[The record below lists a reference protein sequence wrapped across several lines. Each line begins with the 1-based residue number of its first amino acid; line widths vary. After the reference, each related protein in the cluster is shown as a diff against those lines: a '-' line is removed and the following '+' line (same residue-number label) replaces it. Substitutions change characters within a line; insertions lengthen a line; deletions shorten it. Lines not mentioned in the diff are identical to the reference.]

1 MVYEFV
7 TRTHINNKKQTD
19 RQTNKQTNKQTKP
32 NNNNACNIKREQKRS
47 EKANYTLAAHSRC
60 KRLIRST
67 ELM

>member
-19 RQTNKQTNKQTKP
+19 KQTNKQTKP